1 MEKDLEK
8 NIEVLKKDISSYI
21 PDNII
26 EILSGYAFS
35 LIMALLIFIIGKWA
49 VNKIVSI
56 FGKVLRKVKGMD
68 ETLIK
73 FLENIVYYAL
83 MIVVLLTALGKLG
96 VETTSFL
103 AILGAA
109 GLAIGLA
116 LKDSLGNFASG
127 VMIIMFKPFKV
138 GDVVTAAGVTGS
150 VSEVGIFN
158 SVFTTPDNQKIIIPN
173 GAITSGSIT
182 NINANDT
189 RRVDLVVGIGY
200 EDDIKKTKDVLNDI
214 ISSHEKVLLDKGI
227 TVAVSELADSS
238 VNFVVRAWV
247 KTPDYWDVKFAL
259 TETIKLRFDAYAKY
273 SKKIDEPNLEGIE
286 DLLTNCAWIDAIPV
300 ELDWLRQNE
309 ILLKV
314 GAKYPKVDYVG
325 KYSRFLRHIIPS
337 NDETSCKATLLK

>member
-1 MEKDLEK
+1 MEKEIE
-8 NIEVLKKDISSYI
+8 NITKDFTAYI
-21 PDNII
+21 PNNIV
-26 EILSGYAFS
+26 EIIGGYAFS
-35 LIMALLIFIIGKWA
+35 LIMALLIFVIGKWI
-49 VNKIVSI
+49 VNRIVSLL
-56 FGKVLRKVKGMD
+56 GAVLRKVKGMD
-68 ETLIK
+68 LTLIK

-127 VMIIMFKPFKV
+127 VMIILFKPFKV
-138 GDVVTAAGVTGS
+138 GDAVNAAGVTGT
-150 VSEVGIFN
+150 VKEVGIFN
-158 SVFTTPDNQKIIIPN
+158 SVFITPDNQKIIIPN

-200 EDDIKKTKDVLNDI
+200 DDDIKKAKEVLTKILNSNELI
-214 ISSHEKVLLDKGI
+214 LLDKGI

-247 KTPDYWDVKFAL
+247 NTPDYWAVKFAL
-259 TETIKLRFDAYAKY
+259 TEEIKLTFDK
-273 SKKIDEPNLEGIE
+273 EGIS
-286 DLLTNCAWIDAIPV
+286 IP
-300 ELDWLRQNE
+300 
-309 ILLKV
+309 
-314 GAKYPKVDYVG
+314 YPQQDVHH
-325 KYSRFLRHIIPS
+325 F
-337 NDETSCKATLLK
+337 NKA

>member
-1 MEKDLEK
+1 MEKELEK
-8 NIEVLKKDISSYI
+8 NIEVLTKDIKSYI
-21 PDNII
+21 PDNIV
-26 EILSGYAFS
+26 EILGSLAFS
-35 LIMALLIFIIGKWA
+35 LLMALLIFVIGKWL
-49 VNKIVSI
+49 VNKVVTVL
-56 FGKVLRKVKGMD
+56 GKVLRKVKGMD

-127 VMIIMFKPFKV
+127 VMIILFKPFKV

-150 VSEVGIFN
+150 VTEVGIFN
-158 SVFTTPDNQKIIIPN
+158 SIFTTPDNQKIIIPN

-189 RRVDLVVGIGY
+189 RRVDLLIGIGY
-200 EDDIKKTKDVLNDI
+200 NDDIKKAKDVLTSIVTSN
-214 ISSHEKVLLDKGI
+214 EKVLIDKGI

-247 KTPDYWDVKFAL
+247 NTPDYWDVKFTL
-259 TETIKLRFDAYAKY
+259 IETIKTTFDK
-273 SKKIDEPNLEGIE
+273 EGI
-286 DLLTNCAWIDAIPV
+286 TIPFPQQDV
-300 ELDWLRQNE
+300 HHYNK
-309 ILLKV
+309 I
-314 GAKYPKVDYVG
+314 
-325 KYSRFLRHIIPS
+325 
-337 NDETSCKATLLK
+337 

>member
-1 MEKDLEK
+1 MEKELEK
-8 NIEVLKKDISSYI
+8 NIDNITKDITSYI
-21 PDNII
+21 PDNIV
-26 EILSGYAFS
+26 EILGSYAFS
-35 LIMALLIFIIGKWA
+35 LVMALLIFIIGKWA
-49 VNKIVSI
+49 VNKIVALL
-56 FGKVLRKVKGMD
+56 GKVLRKVKGMD

-138 GDVVTAAGVTGS
+138 GDVVTAAGVTGC

-259 TETIKLRFDAYAKY
+259 TETIKLRFDA
-273 SKKIDEPNLEGIE
+273 EGIS
-286 DLLTNCAWIDAIPV
+286 IPFPQQDV
-300 ELDWLRQNE
+300 HHYNK
-309 ILLKV
+309 I
-314 GAKYPKVDYVG
+314 
-325 KYSRFLRHIIPS
+325 
-337 NDETSCKATLLK
+337 

>member
-1 MEKDLEK
+1 MEKELEK
-8 NIEVLKKDISSYI
+8 NIDNITKDITSYI
-21 PDNII
+21 PDNIV
-26 EILSGYAFS
+26 EILGSYAFS
-35 LIMALLIFIIGKWA
+35 LVMALLIFIIGKWA
-49 VNKIVSI
+49 VNKIVTLL
-56 FGKVLRKVKGMD
+56 GKVLRKVKGMD

-238 VNFVVRAWV
+238 VNLVVRAWV

-259 TETIKLRFDAYAKY
+259 TETIKLRFDA
-273 SKKIDEPNLEGIE
+273 EGIS
-286 DLLTNCAWIDAIPV
+286 IPFPQQDV
-300 ELDWLRQNE
+300 HHYNK
-309 ILLKV
+309 I
-314 GAKYPKVDYVG
+314 
-325 KYSRFLRHIIPS
+325 
-337 NDETSCKATLLK
+337 

>member
-1 MEKDLEK
+1 MEKEIEK
-8 NIEVLKKDISSYI
+8 NIDNITKDITSYI
-21 PDNII
+21 PDNIV
-26 EILSGYAFS
+26 EILGSYAFS
-35 LIMALLIFIIGKWA
+35 LVMALLVFIIGKWA
-49 VNKIVSI
+49 VNKIVTLL
-56 FGKVLRKVKGMD
+56 GKVLRKVKGMD

-138 GDVVTAAGVTGS
+138 GDAVTAAGVTGT

-158 SVFTTPDNQKIIIPN
+158 SIFTTPDNQKIIIPN

-189 RRVDLVVGIGY
+189 RRIDLVVGIGY

-247 KTPDYWDVKFAL
+247 NTPDYWEVKFAL
-259 TETIKLRFDAYAKY
+259 TETIKLRFDA
-273 SKKIDEPNLEGIE
+273 EGIS
-286 DLLTNCAWIDAIPV
+286 IPFPQQDV
-300 ELDWLRQNE
+300 HHYNK
-309 ILLKV
+309 I
-314 GAKYPKVDYVG
+314 
-325 KYSRFLRHIIPS
+325 
-337 NDETSCKATLLK
+337 

>member
-1 MEKDLEK
+1 MEKELEK
-8 NIEVLKKDISSYI
+8 NIDTLTKDITSYI
-21 PDNII
+21 PHNIV
-26 EILSGYAFS
+26 EIVGAYAFS
-35 LIMALLIFIIGKWA
+35 LVMALLVFIIGKWV
-49 VNKIVSI
+49 VNKIVDI
-56 FGKVLRKVKGMD
+56 LGTVLRKVKGMD

-259 TETIKLRFDAYAKY
+259 TETIKLRFDA
-273 SKKIDEPNLEGIE
+273 EGIS
-286 DLLTNCAWIDAIPV
+286 IPFPQQDV
-300 ELDWLRQNE
+300 HHYNK
-309 ILLKV
+309 I
-314 GAKYPKVDYVG
+314 
-325 KYSRFLRHIIPS
+325 
-337 NDETSCKATLLK
+337 

>member
-138 GDVVTAAGVTGS
+138 GDAVTAAGVTGN

-158 SVFTTPDNQKIIIPN
+158 SVFITADNQKIIVPN

-182 NINANDT
+182 NISAYDT
-189 RRVDLVVGIGY
+189 RRVDLVVCIGY
-200 EDDIKKTKDVLNDI
+200 EDDIKKTKEVLNNI
-214 ISSHEKVLLDKGI
+214 VSSHEKILIDKGI
-227 TVAVSELADSS
+227 TIAVSELADSS
-238 VNFVVRAWV
+238 VNFVLRVWV
-247 KTPDYWDVKFAL
+247 KTPDYWDVKFDL
-259 TETIKLRFDAYAKY
+259 TETIKLRFD
-273 SKKIDEPNLEGIE
+273 EEGIS
-286 DLLTNCAWIDAIPV
+286 IPFPQQDV
-300 ELDWLRQNE
+300 HHYNK
-309 ILLKV
+309 I
-314 GAKYPKVDYVG
+314 
-325 KYSRFLRHIIPS
+325 
-337 NDETSCKATLLK
+337 

>member
-1 MEKDLEK
+1 MEKELEK
-8 NIEVLKKDISSYI
+8 NIDTLTKDITSYI
-21 PDNII
+21 PHNII
-26 EILSGYAFS
+26 EIVGSYAFS
-35 LIMALLIFIIGKWA
+35 LVMALLVFIIGKWA
-49 VNKIVSI
+49 VNKIVDI
-56 FGKVLRKVKGMD
+56 LGTVLRKVKGMD

-259 TETIKLRFDAYAKY
+259 TETIKLRFDA
-273 SKKIDEPNLEGIE
+273 EGIS
-286 DLLTNCAWIDAIPV
+286 IPFPQQDV
-300 ELDWLRQNE
+300 HHYNK
-309 ILLKV
+309 I
-314 GAKYPKVDYVG
+314 
-325 KYSRFLRHIIPS
+325 
-337 NDETSCKATLLK
+337 

>member
-1 MEKDLEK
+1 
-8 NIEVLKKDISSYI
+8 
-21 PDNII
+21 
-26 EILSGYAFS
+26 
-35 LIMALLIFIIGKWA
+35 MALLIFIIGKWA

-138 GDVVTAAGVTGS
+138 GDAVTAAGVTGN

-158 SVFTTPDNQKIIIPN
+158 SVFITADNQKIIVPN

-182 NINANDT
+182 NINAYDT
-189 RRVDLVVGIGY
+189 RRVDLVVCIGY
-200 EDDIKKTKDVLNDI
+200 EDDIKKTKEVLNNI
-214 ISSHEKVLLDKGI
+214 VSSHEKILIDKGI
-227 TVAVSELADSS
+227 TIAVSELADSS
-238 VNFVVRAWV
+238 VNFVLRVWV
-247 KTPDYWDVKFAL
+247 KTPDYWDVKFDL
-259 TETIKLRFDAYAKY
+259 TETIKLRFD
-273 SKKIDEPNLEGIE
+273 EEGIS
-286 DLLTNCAWIDAIPV
+286 IPFPQQDV
-300 ELDWLRQNE
+300 HHYNK
-309 ILLKV
+309 I
-314 GAKYPKVDYVG
+314 
-325 KYSRFLRHIIPS
+325 
-337 NDETSCKATLLK
+337 

>member
-1 MEKDLEK
+1 MEKELEK
-8 NIEVLKKDISSYI
+8 NIDNITKDITSYI
-21 PDNII
+21 PDNIV
-26 EILSGYAFS
+26 EILGSYAFS
-35 LIMALLIFIIGKWA
+35 LIMALLVFIIGKWA
-49 VNKIVSI
+49 VNKIVTLL
-56 FGKVLRKVKGMD
+56 GKVLRKVKGMD

-259 TETIKLRFDAYAKY
+259 TETIKLRFDA
-273 SKKIDEPNLEGIE
+273 EGIS
-286 DLLTNCAWIDAIPV
+286 IPFPQQDV
-300 ELDWLRQNE
+300 HHYNK
-309 ILLKV
+309 I
-314 GAKYPKVDYVG
+314 
-325 KYSRFLRHIIPS
+325 
-337 NDETSCKATLLK
+337 

>member
-1 MEKDLEK
+1 LEKDLEK
-8 NIEVLKKDISSYI
+8 NIEVLTKDITSYI
-21 PDNII
+21 PDNIV
-26 EILSGYAFS
+26 EILGGYAFS
-35 LIMALLIFIIGKWA
+35 LLMALLIFVIGKWI
-49 VNKIVSI
+49 VNKIVGLL
-56 FGKVLRKVKGMD
+56 GKVLRKVKGMD
-68 ETLIK
+68 ITLIK

-83 MIVVLLTALGKLG
+83 MIVVLLTSLGKLG

-158 SVFTTPDNQKIIIPN
+158 SIFTTPDNQKIIIPN
-173 GAITSGSIT
+173 GAITSGSII
-182 NINANDT
+182 NINAHDT

-200 EDDIKKTKDVLNDI
+200 EDDIKKTKEVLNDI
-214 ISSHEKVLLDKGI
+214 ISSHEKVLIDKGI
-227 TVAVSELADSS
+227 TIAVSELADSS

-259 TETIKLRFDAYAKY
+259 TETIKLRFD
-273 SKKIDEPNLEGIE
+273 EEGIS
-286 DLLTNCAWIDAIPV
+286 IPFPQQDV
-300 ELDWLRQNE
+300 HHYNK
-309 ILLKV
+309 I
-314 GAKYPKVDYVG
+314 
-325 KYSRFLRHIIPS
+325 
-337 NDETSCKATLLK
+337 